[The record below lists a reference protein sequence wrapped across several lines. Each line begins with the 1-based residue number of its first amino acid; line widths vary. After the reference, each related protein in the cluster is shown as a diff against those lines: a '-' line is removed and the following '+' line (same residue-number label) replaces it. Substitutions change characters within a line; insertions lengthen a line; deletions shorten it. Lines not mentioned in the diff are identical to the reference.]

1 MKPTPRSSRG
11 RLSGAV
17 LGALLVAGCAG
28 NPAPKPVNIVGFS
41 PAFVQGYG
49 EGCDSAGAFRP
60 WRDESRYQAD
70 PDFERGWNDGY
81 SACRR
86 GR

>member
-1 MKPTPRSSRG
+1 MESTCCSSRIKW
-11 RLSGAV
+11 SGAV
-17 LGALLVAGCAG
+17 LGGLLLAGCADI
-28 NPAPKPVNIVGFS
+28 PAPKPVSLVGFS

-49 EGCDSAGAFRP
+49 EGCDSAAAIRP

>member
-1 MKPTPRSSRG
+1 MESTCCSSRIKW
-11 RLSGAV
+11 SGAV
-17 LGALLVAGCAG
+17 LGGLLLAGCAG
-28 NPAPKPVNIVGFS
+28 IPAPKPVNLVGFS

-49 EGCDSAGAFRP
+49 EGCDSAGAIRP